1 MKGHEAA
8 AFITHSIHVW
18 VIFVY
23 LVASKVSKYSGWT
36 DYRVYSKNK
45 SIILIFILIEVPK
58 FVDMCGWGIT
68 LLVSYGTLDIKELV
82 MICDYN
88 CSHDVS

>member
-1 MKGHEAA
+1 M
-8 AFITHSIHVW
+8 
-18 VIFVY
+18 
-23 LVASKVSKYSGWT
+23 
-36 DYRVYSKNK
+36 YSKNK